1 MKKIFYLSTC
11 STCNR
16 IINELDL
23 KNKGFEFQDIK
34 TEKITISQLTQMAQ
48 MAGTYEALFSRV
60 ALKYKALGLNQ
71 KTLSENDYKNYIL
84 EEYTFLKRPVIII
97 DNDIYVGNSKKTIA
111 AAQTKLRSV

>member
-11 STCNR
+11 STCTR

-34 TEKITISQLTQMAQ
+34 TEKITASQLAQMAQ
-48 MAGTYEALFSRV
+48 MAGSYEALFSRV
-60 ALKYKALGLNQ
+60 ALKYKALGLNE
-71 KTLSENDYKNYIL
+71 KILNENDYKKYIL

-111 AAQTKLRSV
+111 AAKTKL